1 MQYDKFKRVLIRQLD
16 LTMDFIIH
24 SPNIEKVVPREE
36 LEHIL
41 DHYGIWTPDIV
52 KFNKTWEISDEQF
65 DSMVSAWLCCFKYI
79 LQNELVDE
87 LYDDEMDVYLMNQTI
102 DNTIDLLLETN
113 HFNKMNQRL
122 HDE

>member
-1 MQYDKFKRVLIRQLD
+1 MQYDKFNRVLIRQLD

-41 DHYGIWTPDIV
+41 DHYGKWTPDIV

-113 HFNKMNQRL
+113 HFNKMN
-122 HDE
+122 

>member
-113 HFNKMNQRL
+113 HFNKMN
-122 HDE
+122 